1 MSRVTTIV
9 IVALALSGVSCN
21 LTGPSQSLTGIW
33 TASLGKSSFVVM
45 TLHQDGDDVS
55 GTACARS
62 DGFLLYHGVP
72 VRGDHPRV
80 EFDVSSSQT
89 QPCCGFLAG
98 THFSGRQDDTGDIVG
113 RIGNVDVRFEL
124 SASDVCR

>member
-1 MSRVTTIV
+1 MVTLV
-9 IVALALSGVSCN
+9 LSGVSCN

-33 TASLGKSSFVVM
+33 TASLATSSVVVM
-45 TLHQDGDDVS
+45 TLHQDDDDIS

-62 DGFLLYHGVP
+62 DGVLLYHGVP
-72 VRGDHPRV
+72 VRGDRSRV

-98 THFSGRQDDTGDIVG
+98 THFSGRQDDNGDIVG
-113 RIGNVDVRFEL
+113 RLGNVDVRFER